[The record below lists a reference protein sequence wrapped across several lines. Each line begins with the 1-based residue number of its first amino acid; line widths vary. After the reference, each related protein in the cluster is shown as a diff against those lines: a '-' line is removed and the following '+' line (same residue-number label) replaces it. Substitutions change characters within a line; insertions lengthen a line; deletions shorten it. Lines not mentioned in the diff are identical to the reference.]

1 MKWHPSKSAKK
12 EFMDQMN
19 EIDEFVATHNIN
31 SSRTND
37 SYYFRVNGKEYR
49 VSNHSIKQ
57 SNAKAYDDLGNQIRE
72 KYHAEDEEIIEI
84 LASKTRIVEIYT
96 ALKNGCEL
104 DKRGNIK

>member
-72 KYHAEDEEIIEI
+72 KYHAENEEVTEI
-84 LASKTRIVEIYT
+84 LASKKRIIEIYT
-96 ALKNGCEL
+96 ALINGKKL
-104 DKRGNIK
+104 DKRGNLI